1 MQTQGIISILDK
13 TNAKLVV
20 LLCHQNADP
29 DAICAAFGFSKFL
42 QRLKRELKIEIA
54 AAQGASRLSKFLL
67 NSLPLTLTPQPHIE
81 EADIIALLDT
91 NTIQQLAEWGER
103 VKSAKAKLVVIDHH
117 ASHPET
123 ERLASLCITEEEAS
137 SASEII
143 YKFFKE
149 AGFTLSE
156 IEAKAIFLGIA
167 FDTRHFVLAK
177 SNTLKI
183 VADLIDAGVKVE
195 ETLSLLALPMDQSER
210 IARLKACRRAKLMKV
225 NDWLLAFSHVSAYQ
239 ASAARALIGLGAHV
253 AAVAGQREEKIQISL
268 RASEEFYK
276 ETGIHL
282 GRDIAN
288 PLGEYLKGM
297 GGGHSLS
304 AGVNGVGDLEVSL
317 KRCARL
323 LKESITQ
330 KRQELTVKDE
340 ENR

>member
-1 MQTQGIISILDK
+1 MQIQEITALLDK
-13 TNAKLVV
+13 TNAKQIV

-29 DAICAAFGFSKFL
+29 DAICAAFAFSKFL
-42 QRLKRELKIEIA
+42 QRLKPELKIEIA

-67 NSLPLTLTPQPHIE
+67 KSLPLTLETKPHIE
-81 EADIIALLDT
+81 EANIIALLDT
-91 NTIQQLAEWGER
+91 NTIQQLARWGER
-103 VKSAKAKLVVIDHH
+103 VKAAKAKLVVIDHH

-123 ERLASLCITEEEAS
+123 ERIATLCITDEEAS
-137 SASEII
+137 SACEIV

-156 IEAKAIFLGIA
+156 VEAKAIFLGIV

-183 VADLIDAGVKVE
+183 VADLIAAGVKAE

-210 IARLKACRRAKLMKV
+210 IARLKACRRVKLMKV
-225 NDWLLAFSHVSAYQ
+225 NNWLLAFSHVSAYQ

-253 AAVAGQREEKIQISL
+253 AVVAGQRGEEIQISL
-268 RASEEFYK
+268 RACKEFYDR
-276 ETGIHL
+276 TGIHL

-297 GGGHSLS
+297 GGGHSVS
-304 AGVNGVGDLEVSL
+304 AGVNGVGDLEAGL

-323 LKESITQ
+323 LKES
-330 KRQELTVKDE
+330 LTKKE
-340 ENR
+340 KSQ

>member
-1 MQTQGIISILDK
+1 MQTQEMTSLLDK
-13 TNAKLVV
+13 TNAKLIV

-29 DAICAAFGFSKFL
+29 DAICAAFAFSMFL
-42 QRLKRELKIEIA
+42 KRLKPDLKVEIA
-54 AAQGASRLSKFLL
+54 AAQGPSRLSKFLL
-67 NSLPLTLTPQPHIE
+67 NHLPLTLTAQPHIN
-81 EADIIALLDT
+81 EADIITLLDT
-91 NTIQQLAEWGER
+91 NTVQQLAELGES
-103 VKSAKAKLVVIDHH
+103 VKAANAPLVVVDHH

-123 ERLASLCITEEEAS
+123 ERLATLCVCDEEAS
-137 SASEII
+137 SACEIV

-149 AGFTLSE
+149 SGIKLSE
-156 IEAKAIFLGIA
+156 IEAEAIFLGIA

-177 SNTLKI
+177 STTLKI
-183 VADLIDAGVKVE
+183 VADLIDAGVKAE

-210 IARLKACRRAKLMKV
+210 IARLKACKRVKLMKI

-239 ASAARALIGLGAHV
+239 ASAARALISLGAHV
-253 AAVAGQREEKIQISL
+253 AAVGGQRNEKIQISL
-268 RASEEFYK
+268 RASRDFYK

-304 AGVNGVGDLEVSL
+304 AGVNGVGDLEASL

-323 LKESITQ
+323 LRECIT
-330 KRQELTVKDE
+330 KKSKDA
-340 ENR
+340 

>member
-1 MQTQGIISILDK
+1 MQIQGIISLLDK
-13 TNAKLVV
+13 TNAKLIV

-29 DAICAAFGFSKFL
+29 DAICAAFAFSKFL
-42 QRLKRELKIEIA
+42 QRLKPELKVEIT
-54 AAQGASRLSKFLL
+54 AAQGPSRLSKFLL
-67 NSLPLTLTPQPHIE
+67 NSLPLTLTTHPHIE
-81 EADIIALLDT
+81 EADIITLLDT
-91 NTIQQLAEWGER
+91 NTVQQLAELGER
-103 VKSAKAKLVVIDHH
+103 VKATKAPLVVIDHH

-123 ERLASLCITEEEAS
+123 ERLATLSITNEEAC
-137 SASEII
+137 SACEIV

-149 AGFTLSE
+149 SGFTLSE

-183 VADLIDAGVKVE
+183 VADLIDAGVKAE
-195 ETLSLLALPMDQSER
+195 ETLSLLALPMDESER
-210 IARLKACRRAKLMKV
+210 IARLKACRRVKLMKV

-239 ASAARALIGLGAHV
+239 ASAARALISLGAHV
-253 AAVAGQREEKIQISL
+253 AVVAGQRGEKIQISL
-268 RASEEFYK
+268 RGSKEFYEK
-276 ETGIHL
+276 TGIHL

-304 AGVNGVGDLEVSL
+304 AGVNGIGDLEASL

-323 LKESITQ
+323 FRECLTKKIT
-330 KRQELTVKDE
+330 KP
-340 ENR
+340 N